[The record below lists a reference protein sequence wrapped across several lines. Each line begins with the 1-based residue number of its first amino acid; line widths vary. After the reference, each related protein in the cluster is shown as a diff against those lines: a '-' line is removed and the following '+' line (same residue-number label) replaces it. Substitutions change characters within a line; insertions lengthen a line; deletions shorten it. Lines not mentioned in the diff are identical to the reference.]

1 MSHPT
6 YTATNADLELQ
17 RTFWNGWNAASR
29 ENVPLTAHAKLEASV
44 VINWIRG
51 LGRRDLRI
59 LEIGCGS
66 GWLSE
71 RLAEYGE
78 VTGLDMADE
87 VIERA
92 KLRAPH
98 ITWLAGDFGEMD
110 FSHRSFD
117 VVVHQD
123 TLSHVADQPAF
134 VARIASLLK
143 PGGRM
148 LVGTQNAFV
157 YSRIS
162 WVQPTKPGH
171 LRHWVNAAE
180 LRRLVVPHFDV
191 LELRTI
197 GAEGDQGILRWL
209 NAPKVYRF
217 VAPLFGGKVRFDRL
231 KERMGLGRSLM
242 LHAVV
247 R

>member
-1 MSHPT
+1 MST
-6 YTATNADLELQ
+6 STKAATNVDLELQ
-17 RTFWNGWNAASR
+17 RTFWNEWNTTSR
-29 ENVPLTAHAKLEASV
+29 EKVPLTAHAKLEASV
-44 VINWIRG
+44 ILGWLRE
-51 LGRRDLRI
+51 LGRQDLSI

-71 RLAEYGE
+71 RLAEYGD

-87 VIERA
+87 VLERA
-92 KLRAPH
+92 RLRAPH
-98 ITWLAGDFGEMD
+98 ITWLAGDFAEMD
-110 FSHRSFD
+110 FPLRSFD
-117 VVVHQD
+117 VVVHMD
-123 TLSHVADQPAF
+123 TLSHVPNQPAF
-134 VARIASLLK
+134 MAKIASLLK

-162 WVQPTKPGH
+162 WVQPTRPGH
-171 LRHWVNAAE
+171 IRKWVTAGE
-180 LRRLVVPHFDV
+180 LQRLADPHFDI
-191 LELRTI
+191 LELRSI
-197 GAEGDQGILRWL
+197 GPEGDQGILRWL

-217 VAPLFGGKVRFDRL
+217 VAPLIGGRERYDRI

-242 LHAVV
+242 LHAQA